1 MKKYFSILVA
11 LSLVLMLAV
20 VGTCSNGVIRMATTI
35 GPVDA
40 GIVDTLIDLFEAK
53 TGIKVEYVK
62 AGTGKALEMSKSGDF
77 DLVQVHAKEL
87 EEKFVAEG
95 YGTERIDLMYNDF
108 VIVGPKEDPAG
119 IKGLSLGDALQ
130 RIMDTEALFI
140 SRGDLS
146 GTHVAERNLW
156 IAKGL
161 EPKGDWYLEWEGGP
175 QGNSATLRYTNE
187 RQAYT
192 VIDRAT
198 YLVLKDEISLVVL
211 VEKDE
216 LLLNYITLIPV
227 NPKTFPHVN
236 YDLTMKFVDFL
247 TSEEAQIVIRD
258 FKKDLYGEA
267 LFFPNSAKW
276 RSLQGK

>member
-1 MKKYFSILVA
+1 MNKYFLILVG
-11 LSLVLMLAV
+11 LSMVLVMAG
-20 VGTCSNGVIRMATTI
+20 VGACSERVIRMATTI

-40 GIVDTLIDLFEAK
+40 GIVDTLIELFEAK
-53 TGIKVEYVK
+53 TGIKVEYAK
-62 AGTGKALEMSKSGDF
+62 AGTGKALEMAKTGEF

-87 EEKFVAEG
+87 EEQFVAEG

-119 IKGLSLGDALQ
+119 IKGLPLREALK
-130 RIMDTEALFI
+130 RIMDTESLFI

-146 GTHVAERNLW
+146 GTHVAEMNLW
-156 IAKGL
+156 KAAGL
-161 EPKGDWYLEWEGGP
+161 EPEGDWYLIWEGGP
-175 QGNSATLRYTNE
+175 QGNAATLRYTNE

-198 YLVLKDEISLVVL
+198 YLVLKNEITLIVL

-216 LLLNYITLIPV
+216 AMLNFITLIPV
-227 NPKTFPHVN
+227 NPERFPNVN
-236 YDLTMKFVDFL
+236 YDLTMQFVEFL
-247 TSEEAQIVIRD
+247 TSEEAQIAIRD
-258 FKKDLYGEA
+258 FKKDVYGEA

-276 RSLQGK
+276 RSLHGK

>member
-1 MKKYFSILVA
+1 LKEYLSILVGLA
-11 LSLVLMLAV
+11 LVLVMA
-20 VGTCSNGVIRMATTI
+20 GTGIGSERVIRMATTI

-53 TGIKVEYVK
+53 TGIKVEYAK
-62 AGTGKALEMSKSGDF
+62 AGTGKALEMAKTGDF
-77 DLVQVHAKEL
+77 DIVQVHAKEL

-108 VIVGPKEDPAG
+108 VIVGPKDDPAG
-119 IKGLSLGDALQ
+119 IKGLPLPEALEK
-130 RIMDTEALFI
+130 IMDTESLFI

-156 IAKGL
+156 IAAGL

-175 QGNSATLRYTNE
+175 QGNSATLRYTDE

-198 YLVLKDEISLVVL
+198 YLVLKNDISLTVL

-216 LLLNYITLIPV
+216 AMLNFITLIPV
-227 NPKTFPHVN
+227 NPERFPQVN
-236 YDLTMKFVDFL
+236 YDLTMQFVDFL

-258 FKKDLYGEA
+258 FKKDVYGEA

-276 RSLQGK
+276 RSLHGK